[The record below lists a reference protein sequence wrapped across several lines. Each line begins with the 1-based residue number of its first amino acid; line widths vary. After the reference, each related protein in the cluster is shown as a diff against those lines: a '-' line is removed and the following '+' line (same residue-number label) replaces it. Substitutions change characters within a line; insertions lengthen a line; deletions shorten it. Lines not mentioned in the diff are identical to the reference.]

1 MNVNFEYQFVSFWV
15 NDFDNFSKTGEAQ
28 GLSLHKYVA
37 DLYIYSVSE
46 DITYHKADLM
56 KPGQMTSAST

>member
-1 MNVNFEYQFVSFWV
+1 MNVNFEYQFVNFWV
-15 NDFDNFSKTGEAQ
+15 NNFNNFSKTSEAQ

-46 DITYHKADLM
+46 DIT
-56 KPGQMTSAST
+56 